1 MRKKKY
7 HLYLTAEERRY
18 VFNALIAYRNKLLA
32 QGRYT
37 DLIRGNDKAAKMS
50 LQRFQTQKR
59 GARYKHLAPQSLGP
73 ENGLKSG
80 FFTSKCPRSEVNG
93 LIGIPF
99 LV

>member
-1 MRKKKY
+1 
-7 HLYLTAEERRY
+7 
-18 VFNALIAYRNKLLA
+18 
-32 QGRYT
+32 
-37 DLIRGNDKAAKMS
+37 MS

>member
-18 VFNALIAYRNKLLA
+18 VFNALLAYRNKLLA

-37 DLIRGNDKAAKMS
+37 DLI
-50 LQRFQTQKR
+50 QTQKR